1 MPVRIFASVIAL
13 IFSGAVFAQAAR
25 DKLDGFYKHTFGTSF
40 AELKQQLGP
49 SAGES
54 VWVSSDKSL
63 RLKTLTHHD
72 PALRIGLESHF
83 VTYYFGKDDTLI
95 AAAFVSKYQSK
106 EDDDVAVCYKTSGV
120 IGELVARYGNPNSQ
134 RERDDALYV
143 LFGFKDGSEIEA
155 KVESDDK
162 DCELRVLMRSAAGE
176 KQKLFVD

>member
-1 MPVRIFASVIAL
+1 MTLAL
-13 IFSGAVFAQAAR
+13 SSAVLAQAAR
-25 DKLDGFYKHTFGTSF
+25 DKLDGFYQHAFGTSF
-40 AELKQQLGP
+40 AELKQLLGP
-49 SAGES
+49 GAGES
-54 VWVSSDKSL
+54 VWVSHDKSL

-83 VTYYFGKDDTLI
+83 VTYYFDAKDRLI

-106 EDDDVAVCYKTSGV
+106 EDDDVAACYKTSSV
-120 IGELVARYGNPNSQ
+120 IGELVARFGNPNSQ

-162 DCELRVLMRSAAGE
+162 DCELRVLMRRAAGE